1 MGASRS
7 AWTAAPETAASA
19 LCAIATLRLQTG
31 AVAAR
36 VTSRRVTAQQRQSVG
51 QTRSGALRYFIS
63 ERLAPPRPPLTT
75 TAARV
80 IRLNPAAILSAPS
93 AGAPRRFVLKPGQRR
108 CNEAFAGANASL
120 IETGRSYSC
129 HSPGQQVL
137 QPLTPS
143 PPCTAQPS
151 QCSTLVT
158 LHKLATSLHSCAKL
172 LHPCCPLQSPS
183 PTMPIFHDPHESPP
197 RRPSS
202 RQVSSDAFQRDGT
215 AGFGFDTRLTSGFHA
230 GESVHSEMFPEN
242 DPESPYQARKPPMFD
257 RMGLIERLKRS
268 NSPSW
273 PQRQG
278 VSGCHVSTNPGPSQ
292 LLCQGNQRADAVLQT
307 SSQQD
312 QGPENRPGSPLLP
325 SAEVK
330 PSPTSSPDPLRDM
343 ATAGLEIERPRS
355 ALHSGDF
362 REKKDD
368 TELENG
374 ASSSGFLA
382 TSPVVPWNR
391 SFPAAA
397 FPSYRNEAVYHS
409 NEGLTKEARL
419 SSRARAISQSS
430 LNSFAFLP
438 PTSPLVHQA
447 NNTDLDF
454 SSRPSSRQGSNS
466 PERSNRRH
474 TYSPTSFQSYQSIQM
489 ARSTSGTPAA
499 RHLRHGSSIPYQAH
513 QPRRASTF
521 NQFQAQSNPP
531 TPYLNSRRPSFSS
544 EASPLQHAPM
554 VGSYEESILRGR
566 MSTTPSRPL
575 DFVAKIGVLGK
586 GQCKASLKCPAHV
599 TVPFPAVFYSYNT
612 GNGRISDN
620 EPSPYVG
627 LIDLENSLDS
637 PEESNDSSKRKRR
650 HAVPAPDQDDA
661 DFRLYCGQEGSS
673 VNAKEDL
680 RRREKKKR
688 RSTSPKAPPGGSYRI
703 PPQGQLQIVLKNPNK
718 TAVKLFL
725 VPYDLSDMEPG
736 QKTFIRQRSYSAG
749 PIIDM
754 PASSRKNLGTDRPE
768 AALSSSDDPNDRPI
782 LRYLIHLHICCPSK
796 GRYYLYKSIR
806 VVFANRVPD
815 GKEKLRNEIQLPEP
829 RYSVYKPTRDSI
841 LSQAASSAGAQ
852 LTAEKAFRRRS
863 AGWPLSRS
871 QQAYEQIDGL
881 RQYSQLPPPAVKF
894 TGGTLSSSASSG
906 FSSPMP
912 DLQPIPFNLT
922 RLAAIESRPV
932 SREHMDIDPKSP
944 FKTPVASPKP
954 SLGRPNSQE
963 EGTFEKLNRGDV
975 GYGGNAFSP
984 ISSPSSTPNA
994 SLLSQRLR
1002 GLDVQHDTDAEY

>member
-1 MGASRS
+1 M
-7 AWTAAPETAASA
+7 
-19 LCAIATLRLQTG
+19 C
-31 AVAAR
+31 
-36 VTSRRVTAQQRQSVG
+36 
-51 QTRSGALRYFIS
+51 
-63 ERLAPPRPPLTT
+63 
-75 TAARV
+75 
-80 IRLNPAAILSAPS
+80 
-93 AGAPRRFVLKPGQRR
+93 
-108 CNEAFAGANASL
+108 
-120 IETGRSYSC
+120 
-129 HSPGQQVL
+129 
-137 QPLTPS
+137 
-143 PPCTAQPS
+143 
-151 QCSTLVT
+151 
-158 LHKLATSLHSCAKL
+158 
-172 LHPCCPLQSPS
+172 
-183 PTMPIFHDPHESPP
+183 
-197 RRPSS
+197 
-202 RQVSSDAFQRDGT
+202 
-215 AGFGFDTRLTSGFHA
+215 
-230 GESVHSEMFPEN
+230 PEN

-257 RMGLIERLKRS
+257 RMELIERLKRS

-273 PQRQG
+273 PQRQA
-278 VSGCHVSTNPGPSQ
+278 VSSHHSSTDPRISQ
-292 LLCQGNQRADAVLQT
+292 LPGQRNGHADGALQAAN
-307 SSQQD
+307 QQD
-312 QGPENRPGSPLLP
+312 QSPEPRPMSQERSRTPLLP
-325 SAEVK
+325 FADVK
-330 PSPTSSPDPLRDM
+330 PSRTSTPDPLRDM
-343 ATAGLEIERPRS
+343 ATSGLEIERPRS

-362 REKKDD
+362 REKKEGED
-368 TELENG
+368 LENG
-374 ASSSGFLA
+374 SSSSGFLA

-397 FPSYRNEAVYHS
+397 YPSHRNEASYLS
-409 NEGLTKEARL
+409 NEEL
-419 SSRARAISQSS
+419 SKDVRPTSRARAISQSS
-430 LNSFAFLP
+430 LSSFAFLP
-438 PTSPLVHQA
+438 PTSPLVQQA

-454 SSRPSSRQGSNS
+454 SSRPTSRQGSRS

-474 TYSPTSFQSYQSIQM
+474 TYSPSSFQGYQSMQM
-489 ARSTSGTPAA
+489 ARSMSGTPAA

-521 NQFQAQSNPP
+521 NQFQAQSNPQ
-531 TPYLNSRRPSFSS
+531 TPYLHSRRPSFSS

-627 LIDLENSLDS
+627 LIDLENSLPS

-650 HAVPAPDQDDA
+650 HAVPGPDQDDTH
-661 DFRLYCGQEGSS
+661 FRLYYGEEEDAR
-673 VNAKEDL
+673 NAKVDL
-680 RRREKKKR
+680 RRREKRKR

-703 PPQGQLQIVLKNPNK
+703 PPQGQLQIVLKNPNN

-768 AALSSSDDPNDRPI
+768 AALSNSNDPNDRPI
-782 LRYLIHLHICCPSK
+782 LRYLIHLHMCCPSK

-829 RYSVYKPTRDSI
+829 RYSIYKPTRDSI

-863 AGWPLSRS
+863 AGWPLSHS
-871 QQAYEQIDGL
+871 QQAYDQIDGL

-894 TGGTLSSSASSG
+894 TGGTLGSSASSS
-906 FSSPMP
+906 FNSPMP
-912 DLQPIPFNLT
+912 DLRPIPFSLT

-932 SREHMDIDPKSP
+932 SREHMDIDAKSP
-944 FKTPVASPKP
+944 FKTPVASPKL
-954 SLGRPNSQE
+954 SLGSPNSQE
-963 EGTFEKLNRGDV
+963 EGTFEKLSRGDV

-984 ISSPSSTPNA
+984 ISSPSATPNA
-994 SLLSQRLR
+994 SLLSQKLR
-1002 GLDVQHDTDAEY
+1002 GLDVQQDTETER